1 MMGGGHIL
9 AFTPLLLHGPARPYV
24 VIPIL
29 HSRLIFTSIR
39 YHANPSALVS
49 MDILSART
57 VSGTFFH
64 HHHPNSILSFCHIA
78 LSLNIMPLFLSVLDL
93 GSLVSWGKKKIE
105 KIEKN

>member
-29 HSRLIFTSIR
+29 HSRLISTSIR

-64 HHHPNSILSFCHIA
+64 HHHPNSILSF
-78 LSLNIMPLFLSVLDL
+78 LSYSIVVEYHAVVSLSSRPWQPRSV
-93 GSLVSWGKKKIE
+93 G
-105 KIEKN
+105 